1 MYVMN
6 MYKYKDLNGKN
17 VLVTGASGDI
27 GLGICAKYLEQ
38 NCEVY
43 ALYKSNVTQLNELKK
58 NHPAGDLL
66 HIMQC
71 DLAEPQRVTAL
82 CDQLSSVARK
92 IDVLVNNAGIVK
104 DSLFA
109 AMSFEDFSQVIDTNI
124 YSIFRLTKEALML
137 LRAADCPTI
146 INVASIA
153 AIIPSVGQVNYSAS
167 KSAILGFTRTLAAE
181 MAPNGIRV
189 NAVAPGMIESKM
201 VKKVSR
207 TVVRSVTSS
216 IPLRRLG
223 KCEEVAN
230 TIVFL
235 SSSASSYIVGQT
247 IVIDGGL
254 VMR

>member
-1 MYVMN
+1 
-6 MYKYKDLNGKN
+6 MYKYNDLNEN
-17 VLVTGASGDI
+17 TVLVTGASGDI

-38 NCEVY
+38 NCVVY
-43 ALYKSNVTQLNELKK
+43 ALYKSNATQLDALKAS
-58 NHPAGDLL
+58 HPAGDKL

-71 DLAEPQRVTAL
+71 DLADPQSVAAL
-82 CDQLSSVARK
+82 CSHLAEVAGK

-109 AMSFEDFSQVIDTNI
+109 SMSFEDFSQVMDTNML
-124 YSIFRLTKEALML
+124 SVFRLIKAALTL
-137 LRAADCPTI
+137 LRSAQSPAI

-153 AIIPSVGQVNYSAS
+153 AIIPSVGQSNYSAS
-167 KSAILGFTRTLAAE
+167 KGAMLGFTRTLAAE
-181 MAPNGIRV
+181 LARV
-189 NAVAPGMIESKM
+189 NAVAPGMIESRM

-207 TVVRSVTSS
+207 TVVRSVVSS
-216 IPLRRLG
+216 IPLKRLG
-223 KCEEVAN
+223 TCEEVAN
-230 TIVFL
+230 AIVFL